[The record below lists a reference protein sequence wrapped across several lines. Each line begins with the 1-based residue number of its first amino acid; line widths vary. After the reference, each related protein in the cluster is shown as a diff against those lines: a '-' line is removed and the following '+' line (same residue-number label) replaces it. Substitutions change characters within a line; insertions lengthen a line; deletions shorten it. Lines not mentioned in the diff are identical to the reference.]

1 MLYPD
6 RQPKETQFDEDPAL
20 SEAVEAVRYQSS
32 WLMSS
37 NGGYGDTVWKR
48 PNSSHMGAEK
58 GCRRAD
64 IRARYKSMNTI
75 IAPFAYA
82 MIAITAIV
90 AGGCAAPQNLQAS
103 KSVHNSHSRDRFLLV
118 EGSSDAIGSNG
129 VLLEAVG
136 MEVQG
141 GTFLTILPKGCRLP
155 CAVNQ
160 NFSARE
166 PAQTQ
171 IGFHLFRGNSTA
183 VSGAHALGTVHI
195 TGFSP
200 TSNGNARVVVRFVAD
215 SSGIS
220 LSAKNAALD
229 IVAP

>member
-1 MLYPD
+1 
-6 RQPKETQFDEDPAL
+6 
-20 SEAVEAVRYQSS
+20 
-32 WLMSS
+32 
-37 NGGYGDTVWKR
+37 
-48 PNSSHMGAEK
+48 
-58 GCRRAD
+58 
-64 IRARYKSMNTI
+64 MNIT

-82 MIAITAIV
+82 VIAVTAIV

-103 KSVHNSHSRDRFLLV
+103 KGVHNSHSGDGFLLV
-118 EGSSDAIGSNG
+118 EGSSDAIGASG

-141 GTFLTILPKGCRLP
+141 GSFLTILPKGCRLP

-166 PAQTQ
+166 PTQTQ

-183 VSGAHALGTVHI
+183 VSSARALGTVHI
-195 TGFSP
+195 TGFSRA
-200 TSNGNARVVVRFVAD
+200 SNGSASVVVAFVAN

-220 LSAKNAALD
+220 LSAKGAALD
-229 IVAP
+229 LAAP